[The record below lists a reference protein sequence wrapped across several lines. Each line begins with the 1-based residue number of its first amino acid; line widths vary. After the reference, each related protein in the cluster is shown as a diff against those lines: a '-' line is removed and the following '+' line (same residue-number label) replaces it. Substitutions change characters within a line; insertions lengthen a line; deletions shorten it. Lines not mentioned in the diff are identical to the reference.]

1 MNRGFWLFIAAV
13 MMAGIAVPAAC
24 AAEQDVP
31 YRIDA
36 SRTVLQVQTDD
47 AILGRITYVDAGG
60 AYITR
65 QMNVIP
71 ATVGET
77 LLPGDMVSV
86 QPGKFANL
94 KLVDQPDE
102 TMLGGGTDGTVVVI
116 ERYYGIAEDGSSG
129 QVAEDLL
136 PEPVM
141 ATLSSI
147 GSVVEDILTSVR
159 ELIAG
164 ESFKAHEDTAVP
176 VFADRHPT
184 PPLLYTIS
192 G

>member
-1 MNRGFWLFIAAV
+1 MLVMNRAFWILIAAV
-13 MMAGIAVPAAC
+13 LTAGIALPAVS
-24 AAEQDVP
+24 AAGQDVS
-31 YRIDA
+31 YRVDA

-47 AILGRITYVDAGG
+47 AVLGRITYVDTGG
-60 AYITR
+60 AVYITR
-65 QMNVIP
+65 QMHVIP

-77 LLPGDMVSV
+77 LLDGDMVSV

-94 KLVDQPDE
+94 KLADRPDE

-116 ERYYGIAEDGSSG
+116 ERYSGIAEGGFAG

-136 PEPVM
+136 PEPVIS
-141 ATLSSI
+141 TLSSI
-147 GSVVEDILTSVR
+147 GSFFEDILTSVR

-164 ESFKAHEDTAVP
+164 ESFRLHENTEGAGV
-176 VFADRHPT
+176 R
-184 PPLLYTIS
+184 

>member
-13 MMAGIAVPAAC
+13 MIAGIAVPAAC
-24 AAEQDVP
+24 AAGQDVP
-31 YRIDA
+31 YRVDA

-86 QPGKFANL
+86 QPEKFATL
-94 KLVDQPDE
+94 KLVDRADE
-102 TMLGGGTDGTVVVI
+102 TMLGGGTDGTVVVV
-116 ERYYGIAEDGSSG
+116 ERYSGIAEDGSSG
-129 QVAEDLL
+129 QVVEDSL
-136 PEPVM
+136 PEPVQS
-141 ATLSSI
+141 TLSSI
-147 GSVVEDILTSVR
+147 GSFFGDLLNSVR

-164 ESFKAHEDTAVP
+164 ESFKAHEDTEGAGV
-176 VFADRHPT
+176 R
-184 PPLLYTIS
+184 